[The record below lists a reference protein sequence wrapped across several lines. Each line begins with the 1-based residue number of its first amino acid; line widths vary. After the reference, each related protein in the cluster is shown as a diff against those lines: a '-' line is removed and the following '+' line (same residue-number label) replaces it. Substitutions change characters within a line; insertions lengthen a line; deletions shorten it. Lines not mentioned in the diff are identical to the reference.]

1 MDVEAR
7 MGTEMA
13 RRGLWVGPVVAVIAA
28 VIGGVP
34 AAAAA
39 LVGAAIVAG
48 VFLLSGKALS
58 WAGRKSPVALG
69 AAALGGFVVRLLLLT
84 VLVWVALTVAGL
96 DRTGLFLGLGVTY
109 MGLLLLQAR
118 KEATAR

>member
-7 MGTEMA
+7 MGVEMA
-13 RRGLWVGPVVAVIAA
+13 RRGLWVGPFVAVIAA
-28 VIGGVP
+28 VVGGVP
-34 AAAAA
+34 AAVAA

-48 VFLLSGKALS
+48 VFLVSGKALS

-69 AAALGGFVVRLLLLT
+69 AAALAGFVVRLLLLT
-84 VLVWVALTVAGL
+84 VLVWAALTFIGL
-96 DRTGLFLGLGVTY
+96 NRTGLFLGLGVTY
-109 MGLLLLQAR
+109 MGLLVLQAR